1 MKILR
6 NITNISSGASL
17 PLFSHLHT
25 GSPHPDTPF
34 LIQPHPP
41 HHFTTTTA
49 TPILDECGWGYGR
62 RRCKCHCC
70 CVCVSAVGW
79 QRNNNNAA
87 CPTSFIRLH
96 KLIRPRRSHHLL
108 YWEWRQNTGTKCGTW
123 VAECVPILVC
133 LHVLEGVC
141 NEINVQCAFKMGNWK
156 CVSLFYSRGGTLC
169 GSYKF
174 AK

>member
-1 MKILR
+1 MALLSLSSHTCTPALLILTPPFSSSLTR
-6 NITNISSGASL
+6 PTISPPPL
-17 PLFSHLHT
+17 PPPSSMSVV
-25 GSPHPDTPF
+25 GDTADDVVSV
-34 LIQPHPP
+34 
-41 HHFTTTTA
+41 TVVV
-49 TPILDECGWGYGR
+49 
-62 RRCKCHCC
+62 

-141 NEINVQCAFKMGNWK
+141 NEISVQCAFKMGNWK